1 MININVNNSE
11 FACLRLAVRV
21 AARETQDRLVT
32 MQLVR
37 LEEIKADVW
46 DDEKQDRYE
55 FFYARELKKESDWID
70 LRCVLAS
77 VQEDD
82 VNPFV

>member
-1 MININVNNSE
+1 MININVNASE
-11 FACLRLAVRV
+11 FARLRLAVRI

-37 LEEIKADVW
+37 LEEIKADEW
-46 DDEKQDRYE
+46 DGEKQAHYE
-55 FFYARELKKESDWID
+55 FWYERELKKESGWLD
-70 LRCVLAS
+70 LMCVLAS
-77 VQEDD
+77 VREDE